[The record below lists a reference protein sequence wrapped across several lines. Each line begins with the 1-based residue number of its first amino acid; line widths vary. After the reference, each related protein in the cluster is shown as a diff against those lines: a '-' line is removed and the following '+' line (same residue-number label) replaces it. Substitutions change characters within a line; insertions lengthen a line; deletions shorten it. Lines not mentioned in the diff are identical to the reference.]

1 MEYTLTNKL
10 NISKDDHQWVEE
22 PDLLAI
28 LTLWFGLVGAALLL
42 QR

>member
-10 NISKDDHQWVEE
+10 NINKVRKKTEKIGYGEE

-28 LTLWFGLVGAALLL
+28 LTLWLGLV
-42 QR
+42 